1 MKTLRPHDFV
11 KYDYTKENYSRL
23 GWVYEGFTTYYGDLF
38 LARSKFFNTQEFFSE
53 LNQRIQKHKDNYG
66 RFRSSVAESSFDT
79 WLDGYVPGVPARK
92 TSIYDEGCVVALMLD
107 LYIRRSSKGKNS
119 LDDLYVHLFNDFST
133 NENGY
138 RESDILRLAIS
149 MSDKGVEEI
158 FNQAIHSRKSYE
170 EMLQD
175 LLPTVGCWL
184 LTHPSK
190 KIHEQWYGL
199 RVVVEGGITKV
210 LTVLPNSPAE
220 IAGIAKD
227 DEIISCNGWKV
238 EGNLNELCVLKE
250 GITTLTIFSQKKE
263 RQLSLNKSSTA
274 WFDTLQIVKIEDAD
288 PFARELFTAWTN
300 LAW

>member
-1 MKTLRPHDFV
+1 
-11 KYDYTKENYSRL
+11 
-23 GWVYEGFTTYYGDLF
+23 
-38 LARSKFFNTQEFFSE
+38 
-53 LNQRIQKHKDNYG
+53 
-66 RFRSSVAESSFDT
+66 
-79 WLDGYVPGVPARK
+79 
-92 TSIYDEGCVVALMLD
+92 
-107 LYIRRSSKGKNS
+107 
-119 LDDLYVHLFNDFST
+119 
-133 NENGY
+133 
-138 RESDILRLAIS
+138 

-184 LTHPSK
+184 STHPSK